1 MIAVAMSSYRR
12 MTEDQYRAERAEI
25 DATYGKTAGDR
36 HGLYDQA
43 LASLFA
49 RSEWTQEELAKEEGK
64 SRPWAVRHLLFGRFL
79 ANVPTG
85 TKPKNLTEWRFRN
98 YWERTDPSERN
109 ERIRFSAV
117 EKLMAADTTVSKNC
131 APKRSLGKA
140 IVAQFGDGAWH
151 YESTIVA
158 HVEASLEDVRAVLD
172 GMRRMGT
179 YHTLCERRKGGKE
192 FQYRLVRGH
201 GRQVDVDVFLQQ
213 VSPIVRELERE
224 GRKHVAECSPGTIAM
239 IAHKLKT
246 AIEQLTHQAAVTP
259 KKKKSTAK
267 ES

>member
-131 APKRSLGKA
+131 APSLRPELQRLRMVPLARDNQMAYG
-140 IVAQFGDGAWH
+140 G
-151 YESTIVA
+151 TP
-158 HVEASLEDVRAVLD
+158 
-172 GMRRMGT
+172 GMRR
-179 YHTLCERRKGGKE
+179 CARNE
-192 FQYRLVRGH
+192 
-201 GRQVDVDVFLQQ
+201 
-213 VSPIVRELERE
+213 
-224 GRKHVAECSPGTIAM
+224 
-239 IAHKLKT
+239 
-246 AIEQLTHQAAVTP
+246 
-259 KKKKSTAK
+259 
-267 ES
+267 